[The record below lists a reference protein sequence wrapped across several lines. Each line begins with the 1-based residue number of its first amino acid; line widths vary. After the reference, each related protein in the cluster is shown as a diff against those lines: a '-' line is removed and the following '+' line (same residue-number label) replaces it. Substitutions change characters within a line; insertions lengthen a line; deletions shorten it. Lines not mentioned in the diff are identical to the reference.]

1 MQDSWEIRFEWIQT
15 IFQWVSLAVGVGLT
29 VLQFGVNPTT
39 MAASVAVTGYAIAL
53 QFVPQRSKNSALV
66 GGLLALLGVVTSLFA
81 IAITGGLDSAF
92 LLYLAVP
99 VFFASAFHGTILG
112 VLTTFAA
119 IIGLV
124 AVATAG
130 APTSLPTSLPLMIVF
145 YGLIGVT
152 FTQARRILIE
162 EPRSTPGA
170 ANLQRLESAH
180 HLLGDLAS
188 LASSAELNPVT
199 IGRATLRDLAVTV
212 PYAAGWIAIV
222 DDSDEITVATRGQPG
237 LPEEAIAF
245 PIIMDQDRVGSLYLW
260 SVDGSSLGPYA
271 NEVHQAVN
279 AAALAFSNILLLQ
292 SIAHRAVREERV
304 RLARD
309 LHDDIGPSLVSVGLG
324 LDLVL
329 HAGDIDTESR
339 SHLESM
345 RETVGDLV
353 EKVRTTVTVLRSTE
367 TSSLLE
373 HALSLAADTPA
384 DGPSFVVDIDEF
396 EPPRHREASELAA
409 IMSEAVRNAIEHA
422 DAATIRIEGF
432 VDRERGEFS
441 ISDDGRGINP
451 ELDVGQRYGVLGM
464 RERAQTIGAQLSIES
479 SRGRGT
485 KITTRWGSL

>member
-1 MQDSWEIRFEWIQT
+1 MRDSWEIRFEWIQT
-15 IFQWVSLAVGVGLT
+15 ILQWVSLAAGVGLT
-29 VLQFGVNPTT
+29 LLQFGIDPSTV
-39 MAASVAVTGYAIAL
+39 AASVAVTGYTIAL
-53 QFVPQRSKNSALV
+53 QFVPWRSKNSTLV

-92 LLYLAVP
+92 VLYLAVP

-130 APTSLPTSLPLMIVF
+130 DPTSLPTSLPLMIVF

-188 LASSAELNPVT
+188 LASSAELNPVS
-199 IGRATLRDLAVTV
+199 IGRATLRDLAVAV
-212 PYAAGWIAIV
+212 PSAAGSIAII
-222 DDSDEITVATRGQPG
+222 DDTDEITLATRGQPSSF
-237 LPEEAIAF
+237 EDAVTF
-245 PIIMDQDRVGSLYLW
+245 PIIMNRDRVGSLYLW
-260 SVDGSSLGPYA
+260 PLDGASLDPHA
-271 NEVHQAVN
+271 HDIRQAMN

-329 HAGDIDTESR
+329 HTGDIGAESR
-339 SHLESM
+339 THLESM
-345 RETVGDLV
+345 RETVSDLV
-353 EKVRTTVTVLRSTE
+353 EKVRATVTVLRSTE
-367 TSSLLE
+367 TPSLLE

-384 DGPSFVVDIDEF
+384 DGPSFVVDIDEI
-396 EPPRHREASELAA
+396 EAPSHREAGELAA

-422 DAATIRIEGF
+422 DAVTIRIEGF
-432 VDRERGEFS
+432 IDREWGEFS
-441 ISDDGRGINP
+441 VSDDGRGINP
-451 ELDVGQRYGVLGM
+451 ELELGQRYGVLGM
-464 RERAQTIGAQLSIES
+464 QERAEAIGARLSIDS
-479 SRGRGT
+479 SRGKGT
-485 KITTRWGSL
+485 KVTTRWGSP